1 MSFISDLL
9 IEISSFRIRI
19 GNKLNALKTLID
31 GKAEIDGSNIPAGTF
46 WNTLKAGG
54 VGNYVYVDVQENDFT
69 RVMVWENGGWFWT
82 NKDGFSSWLGL
93 DALKADLENFGGRN
107 YAPGTRAEFETR
119 VFSGWSSTIAEVAV
133 KEAETYTAR
142 VYIKANPNNDRNIG
156 IRIFWY
162 DINNNSTES
171 TTSNT
176 ILPGAEGYAIKTA
189 TAPFGTV
196 YCRVFLRA
204 HTSGGVN
211 NSVEFKEFKLEKGT
225 IPTDWTPAPEDHVSD
240 WNETDNTKFSFIK
253 NKPTLVNNY
262 VDSIIHTNGTT
273 AGTVY
278 TFKRV
283 GLSDLTLQ
291 LTPASALFSGVVTIG
306 DQTFEGIKAFL
317 KSPKVP
323 NATNSDEAVN
333 KSQMDAGDLPGQTAF
348 GWGDFRKEEDWD
360 IVTVGFNYSTVNA
373 PVSFAEGISTLTGRF
388 QMGGR
393 YDRFFARDRRQG
405 TGWKELWHD
414 GNFNPAQYVLQSSLN
429 TQLANYATLAGT
441 QTFTGQNTFTTA
453 IYIPAATLN
462 GHAVNLGQLN
472 DILDDYATEAWVTQ
486 QIANISIPN
495 GQLTVNTTSDL
506 VGGFVYLPNGNV
518 TTTIGLSTAI
528 LNNIADGVT
537 AYSWGNHA
545 NAGYTNLGAVQSWVN
560 SQNFAT
566 AASIGNGTV
575 IVQGV
580 GNLTG
585 VVTFQLNQ
593 SGNAIGSFDLTPATK
608 NDIQKGVDAYGY
620 GDHAQAGYQN
630 STQVNSAINS
640 AIQPFIQSINRVFRP
655 SPAPFN
661 LSITTKKTVVTYG
674 NNVSGAVLNI
684 SNGSVD
690 GDELAINGSGEW
702 GVVVNGNLI
711 DRHNNVGSTS
721 LNTSALFW
729 WHNSSN
735 RWIQA
740 I

>member
-1 MSFISDLL
+1 MSK
-9 IEISSFRIRI
+9 IEIEQIE
-19 GNKLNALKTLID
+19 D
-31 GKAEIDGSNIPAGTF
+31 GLAKIDGSNIPAGTF
-46 WNTLKAGG
+46 WSQFKAGG
-54 VGNYVYVDVQENDFT
+54 VGNYIYVDVQENDFT

-119 VFSGWSSTIAEVAV
+119 VFSGWGSTIAEAAV
-133 KEAETYTAR
+133 KAGETYTAR

-162 DINNNSTES
+162 DVNNNSTES

-189 TAPFGTV
+189 TAPIGTV
-196 YCRVFLRA
+196 YCRVYLRA

-211 NSVEFKEFKLEKGT
+211 NSVEFKELKLEKGT
-225 IPTDWTPAPEDHVSD
+225 IPTDWTPAPEDQVSD

-273 AGTVY
+273 NGTVY

-291 LTPASALFSGVVTIG
+291 LTAASASFSGVVTTG
-306 DQTFEGIKAFL
+306 AQTFEGIKMFL

-323 NATNSDEAVN
+323 NAANNDEAVN
-333 KSQMDAGDLPGQTAF
+333 KSQMDAGDLPGLTAF
-348 GWGDFRKEEDWD
+348 NYGNFRDYGLGAVATGTAILVPDLTINQPNSFFRIGSGTPGAPTTDAYFGINFGVGTSTARAILLARQQNNTDDFYLAAK
-360 IVTVGFNYSTVNA
+360 TSGNFSY
-373 PVSFAEGISTLTGRF
+373 
-388 QMGGR
+388 
-393 YDRFFARDRRQG
+393 
-405 TGWKELWHD
+405 KKLWHD
-414 GNFNPAQYVLQSSLN
+414 GNFNPAQYVMQSSLN
-429 TQLANYATLAGT
+429 SQLANYGTLAGT
-441 QTFTGQNTFTTA
+441 QTWTGQNTYTQA
-453 IYIPAATLN
+453 LYIPAGTLA
-462 GHAVNLGQLN
+462 GHAVNLGQMQS
-472 DILDDYATEAWVTQ
+472 YVT
-486 QIANISIPN
+486 
-495 GQLTVNTTSDL
+495 
-506 VGGFVYLPNGNV
+506 
-518 TTTIGLSTAI
+518 GL
-528 LNNIADGVT
+528 
-537 AYSWGNHA
+537 
-545 NAGYTNLGAVQSWVN
+545 GYTTLSAVQSWVN
-560 SQNFAT
+560 TQNFAT
-566 AASIGNGTV
+566 QSQIITPNNGSFV
-575 IVQGV
+575 VQGV
-580 GNLTG
+580 GALTG
-585 VVTFQLNQ
+585 AGTT
-593 SGNAIGSFDLTPATK
+593 SANASANTTATLDLTTATK

-630 STQVNSAINS
+630 STQVNSAINA

-655 SPAPFN
+655 SSAPFN

-711 DRHNNVGSTS
+711 DRFNNTGSTS

-740 I
+740 T